1 MNTAVCGQGQES
13 THINVF
19 ELVKLSW
26 DHDTDFYGRKC
37 EINSECSRTVLFTYH
52 SIRIY
57 HS

>member
-13 THINVF
+13 THINVS

-52 SIRIY
+52 SI
-57 HS
+57 SP